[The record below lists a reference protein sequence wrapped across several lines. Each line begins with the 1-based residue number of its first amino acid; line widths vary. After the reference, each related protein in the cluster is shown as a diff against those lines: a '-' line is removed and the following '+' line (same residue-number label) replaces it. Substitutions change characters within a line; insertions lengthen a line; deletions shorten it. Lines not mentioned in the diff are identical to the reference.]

1 MTITC
6 KDQLEIMADLLEEL
20 AEWEAYEADMAEGD
34 PWATGEEPDF
44 TDMARWF

>member
-1 MTITC
+1 MIITY

-34 PWATGEEPDF
+34 PWATGKESDF
-44 TDMARWF
+44 ADMARC